1 MGLVKSNGSLLP
13 GLNVTCGLSALETRD
28 QQRPLPFIQV
38 YTAHNYKASD
48 VLDLGLCTLLYF
60 SFPEFTLGCDIV
72 TLVILVSRAFLRPVY
87 EDLGLSLETWHCR
100 VKLVFVKVSLTSVDF
115 LIILFVCHLIF
126 LPDVLHTNGT
136 DLVSRSFVRS
146 G

>member
-38 YTAHNYKASD
+38 YTAHNCKASD

-87 EDLGLSLETWHCR
+87 EDQDQSRDMALMSCEVGFRKS
-100 VKLVFVKVSLTSVDF
+100 F
-115 LIILFVCHLIF
+115 LNF
-126 LPDVLHTNGT
+126 
-136 DLVSRSFVRS
+136 S
-146 G
+146 